1 MDRLWAPWRMEYIKK
16 QHSDECI
23 FCKAIETKDKGFIL
37 YQEKHA
43 FVIMNTYPYNSGH
56 IMVAPT
62 RHTGDIQDLLDDEML
77 SLFRLVKM
85 SIVVL
90 KDTMEPDAFNV
101 GSNLGKIAGAGVEDH
116 IHIHIVPRWSGDTNF
131 MPIVSDVKVVSQS
144 LDQTYR
150 ILKEGFSRLKN

>member
-37 YQEKHA
+37 HQEKLA

-90 KDTMEPDAFNV
+90 KDIMGPDAFNV